1 LNSEMTE
8 ETWLGIG
15 WTTLGIIFLIW
26 YIVSSREDLL
36 IGGIAFLALGLFV
49 ICCEMKRKAYRSKS
63 RSKTVR
69 DNC

>member
-1 LNSEMTE
+1 MTE

-49 ICCEMKRKAYRSKS
+49 ICCEMKRRIAQRVEAKP
-63 RSKTVR
+63 
-69 DNC
+69 